1 MEQNVLIAIKSGLF
15 VIEKCLRD
23 ILQDTK
29 IDSESKNWLLK
40 VQRSD
45 INQDEASRLTAKA
58 EAVLREIRELQKMFE
73 IGKDDESARWHVISN
88 LGQVWTILSDLSP
101 DKLQGYGQMQPE
113 EGRFLTIHVDRM
125 NSIREDM
132 EKLLSTKQIRG

>member
-45 INQDEASRLTAKA
+45 INQDEASQLTVKA
-58 EAVLREIRELQKMFE
+58 EAVLREIRELQKMF
-73 IGKDDESARWHVISN
+73 
-88 LGQVWTILSDLSP
+88 
-101 DKLQGYGQMQPE
+101 
-113 EGRFLTIHVDRM
+113 
-125 NSIREDM
+125 
-132 EKLLSTKQIRG
+132 